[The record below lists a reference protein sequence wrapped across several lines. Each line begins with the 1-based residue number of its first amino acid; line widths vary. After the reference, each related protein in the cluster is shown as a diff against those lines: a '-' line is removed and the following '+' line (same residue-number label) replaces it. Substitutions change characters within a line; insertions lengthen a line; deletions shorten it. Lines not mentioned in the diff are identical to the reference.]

1 MKKQKFYEIL
11 YVVCFI
17 VFSISILYIV
27 TYLFFTYKD
36 ESDIEEI
43 QSIMSDISKVEYQ
56 NNIEIINYT
65 NVNDTNNVENTI
77 VNEETLNEDAEIVNF
92 KKVKQINSNIVAWLK
107 IEETKI
113 NYPILQGNDND
124 YYLNKN
130 FKNQYSRNGS
140 IFLDYR
146 YDFSKINQNFLVYGH
161 NNRDGMMFQDLL
173 KYENKDY
180 FDSHSKIKLI
190 TENENKVYDIIAVF
204 KSQVYSVTDTDV
216 FRYYNYINFENENKF
231 NEYIKNCK
239 KNSLYNI
246 DIEPTYGDEILTLS
260 TCEYSKENGRFVIVA
275 TKKK

>member
-17 VFSISILYIV
+17 IFSISILYIV

-36 ESDIEEI
+36 ETDIEEI
-43 QSIMSDISKVEYQ
+43 QSIMSDISKVESQ

-65 NVNDTNNVENTI
+65 NMNSSNNIENAI
-77 VNEETLNEDAEIVNF
+77 VSEETLNEDIEIVNF

-113 NYPILQGNDND
+113 NYPILQGNNND

-146 YDFSKINQNFLVYGH
+146 YDFSKLNQNFLVYGH

-173 KYENKDY
+173 KYEN
-180 FDSHSKIKLI
+180 ILI
-190 TENENKVYDIIAVF
+190 TESENKVYDIIAVF
-204 KSQVYSVTDTDV
+204 KSQVYSVIDINV
-216 FRYYNYINFENENKF
+216 FRYYNYINFESENKF

-239 KNSLYNI
+239 KISLYNI
-246 DIEPTYGDEILTLS
+246 DIEPTYGDEIITLS

-275 TKKK
+275 TKKR